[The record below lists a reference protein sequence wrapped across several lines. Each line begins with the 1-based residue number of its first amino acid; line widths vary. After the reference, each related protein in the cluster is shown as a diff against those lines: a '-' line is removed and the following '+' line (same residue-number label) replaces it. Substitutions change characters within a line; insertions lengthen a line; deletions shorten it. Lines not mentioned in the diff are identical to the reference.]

1 MDMDMSI
8 AALSIGLNQGKVQ
21 QQFGVSV
28 LKMQMNT
35 VEQGI
40 ETILPQAAGS
50 LDPNLGQHLDVSA

>member
-8 AALSIGLNQGKVQ
+8 AALSIGLNQGEVR

-40 ETILPQAAGS
+40 ETILPQSSGS
-50 LDPNLGQHLDVSA
+50 LDPGLGQHLDVSA

>member
-8 AALSIGLNQGKVQ
+8 AALSVGLNQNKVQ

-28 LKMQMNT
+28 LKMQMDT

-40 ETILPQAAGS
+40 ETILPSSSGS
-50 LDPNLGQHLDVSA
+50 LDPNVGQYLDVSA